1 MKKYLAL
8 FMILIGVFGNAQNKE
23 EINDMSSNSSSVD
36 TNYLYLKKYN
46 NQIIFEKIYTI
57 DSLNASQI
65 ETMLVSNTPNI
76 SDVSDFQ
83 KSNNIITFSLKGV
96 YIDFKKYGLN
106 RWNMNGS
113 LAFPMS
119 TNVSI
124 VWKDGKYKIT
134 ASNITFNVVSFGI
147 QKLSNQLLRSDGS
160 FDERKNQT
168 SMGHCVED
176 YLSDKFNIKIINN
189 NW

>member
-1 MKKYLAL
+1 MLC
-8 FMILIGVFGNAQNKE
+8 IGLFGNAQSKDDLY
-23 EINDMSSNSSSVD
+23 DMSSNSASKD
-36 TNYLYLKKYN
+36 TNYVYLKKNN
-46 NQIIFEKIYTI
+46 NQIIFEKIYTV

-65 ETMLVSNTPNI
+65 ETMLVSNVPNI

-83 KSNNIITFSLKGV
+83 KSNNIITFSIKGV
-96 YIDFKKYGLN
+96 YIDFKKYGLS

-124 VWKDGKYKIT
+124 VWKDGKYKIS

-147 QKLSNQLLRSDGS
+147 QKLSNHLLRSDGS
-160 FDERKNQT
+160 FDERKIQT
-168 SMGHCVED
+168 SMGHCVEN
-176 YLSDKFNIKIINN
+176 YLSEKFNLNITNN